1 MRTPVGVAVVGASA
15 RAAALARIF
24 EELPQADLRWI
35 YDEGAARSRGRDEAR
50 PLRTPDF
57 DELLDDEQ
65 LDVVVFAATQLS
77 THGRAR
83 AALEADKHIFIDGPL
98 AFTSV
103 DADMLVELASRRS
116 RRLWSHLA
124 GVRQPAARRLHTLV
138 DRGALGEIFY
148 LHARRYVDR
157 DDPALDLLWG
167 PGADAVSL
175 VLDLLADEPIE
186 AVAHADSY
194 LGRATPDVLFAELR
208 FATGIAAHVHLSCL
222 EGETVERFS
231 VVASEATA
239 ILSDAAGREL
249 VVYPGGDAM
258 SSVAGIPLDRGSM
271 IACRVPPEDPLR
283 TACARFLGAVR
294 SPGDAQ
300 HGREAA
306 AAVAVLEALE
316 RSSQG
321 QGVTESITPR
331 AVLGGFNVVEL
342 RSR

>member
-1 MRTPVGVAVVGASA
+1 MRTPVGVAVVGTSP
-15 RAAALARIF
+15 RGAALARTF

-35 YDEGAARSRGRDEAR
+35 CDEAAVRSRTPGETR
-50 PLRTPDF
+50 PRHTPDF
-57 DELLDDEQ
+57 DELLEDEQ
-65 LDVVVFAATQLS
+65 VDVIVFAATQLS
-77 THGRAR
+77 AHGRAR
-83 AALEADKHIFIDGPL
+83 AALEADKHVFIDGPL
-98 AFTSV
+98 AFTSPEA
-103 DADMLVELASRRS
+103 DALVELASRRS

-124 GVRQPAARRLHTLV
+124 GVQRPAARTLHTMV
-138 DRGALGEIFY
+138 DRGVLGEIFY
-148 LHARRYVDR
+148 LHVHQYVER
-157 DDPALDLLWG
+157 DDTLDLLWG

-175 VLDLLADEPIE
+175 MLDLLADEPIE
-186 AVAHADSY
+186 AVARADSY

-208 FATGIAAHVHLSCL
+208 FATGIAAHLHLSCL

-239 ILSDAAGREL
+239 ILSDERGREL
-249 VVYPGGDAM
+249 VLYPGGECVPPFTGV
-258 SSVAGIPLDRGSM
+258 SLDRGSM
-271 IACRVPPEDPLR
+271 IAYRVPPEDSLR
-283 TACARFLGAVR
+283 TACARFLGTVR

-316 RSSQG
+316 RSCQV
-321 QGVTESITPR
+321 QGVPETITPR